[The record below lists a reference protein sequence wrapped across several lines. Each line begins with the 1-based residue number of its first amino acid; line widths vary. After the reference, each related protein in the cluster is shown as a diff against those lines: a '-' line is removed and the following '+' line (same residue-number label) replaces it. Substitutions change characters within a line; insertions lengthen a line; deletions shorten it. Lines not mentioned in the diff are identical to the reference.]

1 MTRERRDRIE
11 EIVKDIKKLRN
22 ELLNMRSAEIRE
34 LPSIT
39 DRGKYSSSRE
49 HIKEIGKATVLFSDG
64 IRELGY

>member
-11 EIVKDIKKLRN
+11 EIAKDIKKLRN
-22 ELLNMRSAEIRE
+22 ELLNMRSDEIRE

-39 DRGKYSSSRE
+39 DRSRYSSSRE
-49 HIKEIGKATVLFSDG
+49 HIKVIGKATVLFSDG